1 MTSKIF
7 INFLFPENI
16 TVTTA
21 LERDGFLERF
31 CVCGVRANPSTII
44 DHSTSIN
51 EFPPALIDHST
62 NISENRKRQSI
73 PPLGLIGANR
83 NSELTANESTLL
95 QEIRNCRKRIAY
107 MVEKYSKAKQRFEE
121 AQDYLSASKF
131 KDLSPEGQR
140 FISCQLSN
148 ASW

>member
-21 LERDGFLERF
+21 LERDVFEKDTDGFLERF

-62 NISENRKRQSI
+62 SINEFPPALIDHPISRESVYKRS
-73 PPLGLIGANR
+73 
-83 NSELTANESTLL
+83 
-95 QEIRNCRKRIAY
+95 
-107 MVEKYSKAKQRFEE
+107 
-121 AQDYLSASKF
+121 
-131 KDLSPEGQR
+131 
-140 FISCQLSN
+140 
-148 ASW
+148 